1 VSADA
6 VLLPLPN
13 RRERLA
19 LRVLQSGAVAVVL
32 AVSTRHAFELDR
44 FFVPKELVLH
54 AAALL
59 AGVLVVR
66 RVDLLLGLYLFA
78 GVLSAAFATNRWLGL
93 RALAIS
99 ASGILLMMAARRL
112 ALAGL
117 SRPLLRALAAAV
129 VLIAITSLLQTYGLD
144 VDLFS
149 PNRAPGGTLGNRNFV
164 AHAAAFGLP
173 LVLLA
178 ALGARTRGAYLRWAG
193 GASLVTAS
201 LVLTRSRAAWLAHG
215 AVVLVVFVTMLLAP
229 ALRRDRRTWLR
240 LFGVVLIAGAGV
252 AAALLLPNTLHWRS
266 DNPYLESVQR
276 VTDYQ
281 QGSGHGRLIQ
291 YEQSLLMAARHPL
304 LGVGPGNWAVEYPSH
319 AARRDP
325 SLSDTDG
332 GMTTNPW
339 PSSDWIAFLAERGL
353 GATMLL
359 ALVFLFI
366 ALGAFR
372 QLRLSLDAEHA
383 LHAVALIGLL
393 LGTGITGGLDAVLLL
408 GLPTLL
414 VWTAIGA
421 LWTPPPDQRFL
432 PRIAAAAIIAIAAL
446 GVARSIAQL
455 TAMEIYATSHDR
467 ASLERAAG
475 IDPGNYRVQLRLAR
489 LGGRQR
495 CEHARAA
502 HALFPSADEAAAL
515 SRRCR

>member
-1 VSADA
+1 MSADA

-19 LRVLQSGAVAVVL
+19 LRTMQLGAMAVVL

-54 AAALL
+54 ATAFIAA
-59 AGVLVVR
+59 ALVVR
-66 RVDLLLGLYLFA
+66 RVELLLGIYLFA
-78 GVLSAAFATNRWLGL
+78 GVLSAAFATNRWLGM
-93 RALAIS
+93 RGLAIS

-112 ALAGL
+112 REVGLGGPLIKALAG
-117 SRPLLRALAAAV
+117 AV
-129 VLIAITSLLQTYGLD
+129 VLIAITSLLQTYGID

-173 LVLLA
+173 LVLLV
-178 ALGARTRGAYLRWAG
+178 ALSAQTRAAYLRWAI
-193 GASLVTAS
+193 GATLITAT

-215 AVVLVVFVTMLLAP
+215 VVALVVFVALLLAP
-229 ALRRDRRTWLR
+229 ALRRDRRIWLR
-240 LFGVVLIAGAGV
+240 LGGIVLLAGAGV
-252 AAALLLPNTLHWRS
+252 AAALLIPNTLHWRS

-276 VTDYQ
+276 VADYQ

-291 YEQSLLMAARHPL
+291 YERSLLMAARHPL

-319 AARRDP
+319 AARNDP
-325 SLSDTDG
+325 SLSDNDG
-332 GMTTNPW
+332 GITTNPW

-359 ALVFLFI
+359 AFVLLVI
-366 ALGAFR
+366 AHGAFR
-372 QLRLSLDAEHA
+372 QLRTEHA
-383 LHAVALIGLL
+383 LPAAALLGLL
-393 LGTGITGGLDAVLLL
+393 AGTAITGGLDAVLLL

-421 LWTPPPDQRFL
+421 LWTPPPDHRFL
-432 PRIAAAAIIAIAAL
+432 PRAATLAVIALAGT
-446 GVARSIAQL
+446 GVWRSAAQL
-455 TAMEIYATSHDR
+455 TAMELYATSSDR
-467 ASLERAAG
+467 ASMQQAAR

-489 LGGRQR
+489 MGGRQR

-502 HALFPSADEAAAL
+502 HALFPSADEAASL